1 VLAPRGERARVLL
14 LADEC
19 TGCLAAVRGLRAG
32 GYEPWVAVSHD
43 HTYAARSRAAAGV
56 RRLPEPEPAE
66 RYAERVA
73 ELVRELGVVA
83 VLPGTTASLAA
94 LTEREHL
101 LGGAAVGT
109 CGEAAFRRAIDRD
122 ELARLAVEAGTRTLS
137 TSVGEMLASRAG
149 GANGEA
155 ELCAVSGVALEGRPL
170 SILHQNATR
179 VWATSTGT
187 AAFCQTRQP
196 KPERE
201 AVAAG
206 ILEALR
212 WSGIFHFPFVDT
224 PQGLWLVGFTPHVW
238 GSFALAHLAGHNLAA
253 AWVDQLL
260 GREPDLGSYRAGVA
274 LRIEERDYLALL
286 AEALG
291 GAPWQAISKLRP
303 RRDVHN
309 AVLSAADPAPA
320 FVLGRNLAR
329 AAARRARRRRGGSS

>member
-1 VLAPRGERARVLL
+1 VLDAGAERARVLL

-32 GYEPWVAVSHD
+32 GYEPWVAVSQH

-66 RYAERVA
+66 RYSARLA
-73 ELVRELGVVA
+73 ELARELGVVA
-83 VLPGTTASLAA
+83 VLPGTAGSLAA
-94 LTEREHL
+94 LTGREQL
-101 LGGAAVGT
+101 LGGTAIGT
-109 CGEAAFRRAIDRD
+109 CGKEALRRASDSA
-122 ELARLAVEAGTRTLS
+122 ELARVAARAGARTL
-137 TSVGEMLASRAG
+137 TTGVGEMLSSRPR
-149 GANGEA
+149 GADGEA
-155 ELCAVSGVALEGRPL
+155 ELCAVSGLAHEGRPR

-179 VWATSTGT
+179 VWATRTGT
-187 AAFCQTRQP
+187 AAFCRTLEP

-206 ILEALR
+206 ILEALG

-224 PQGLWLVGFTPHVW
+224 PQGLWLVSFTPHIW

-253 AWVDQLL
+253 AWVDLLL
-260 GREPDLGSYRAGVA
+260 GRELDLGSYRVGVA

-291 GAPWQAISKLRP
+291 GAPWQALAKLRP
-303 RRDVHN
+303 RRGVHN

-329 AAARRARRRRGGSS
+329 TAARRAGRRRAASS